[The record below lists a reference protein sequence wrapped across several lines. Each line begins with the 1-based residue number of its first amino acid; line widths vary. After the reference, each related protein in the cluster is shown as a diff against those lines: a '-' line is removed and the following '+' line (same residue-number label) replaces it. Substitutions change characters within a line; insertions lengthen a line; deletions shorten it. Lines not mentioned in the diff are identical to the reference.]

1 MTTPLKKIVIV
12 GGGAGGLEM
21 ATQLG
26 HKLGRKKKA
35 KITLVDRNHSHLWKP
50 LLHEVAT
57 GSLDEGVDALSYL
70 AHARNHGFQFQLGS
84 VIDIDREAKTITI
97 AELRDEKGE
106 LLVPERKI
114 AYDTLVMALGSTSN
128 DFNTPGVKENC
139 IFLDNPHQARRFH
152 QEMLNLFLKYS
163 ANLGANGKVNIAIV
177 GGGATG
183 VELSAELHNAVKQLH
198 SYGYKGLTNEALN
211 VTLVEAGERILPALP
226 PRISAAAHN
235 ELTKLGVRV
244 LTQTMVTS
252 ADEGGLHTK
261 DGEYI
266 EADLMVWAAGIKAP
280 DFLKDIG
287 GLETNRI
294 NQLVVEPTLQTTRD
308 PDIYAIGDCASCPR
322 PEGGFVP
329 PRAQAA
335 HQMATCA
342 MNNILAQ
349 MNGKPLKNYQYK
361 DHGSLV
367 SLSNFSTVGS
377 LMGNLTRGS
386 MMIEGRIARF
396 VYISLYRMH
405 QIALQ
410 PRYPSAFEVA
420 LIDVHWRMWHKR
432 LIRPGQMVRAVG
444 LIRRV
449 KRRIR
454 HSFRLLRIIKYFQ
467 PFPRFSSSV

>member
-1 MTTPLKKIVIV
+1 MKKIVIV
-12 GGGAGGLEM
+12 GGGAGGLEL

-26 HKLGRKKKA
+26 HKLGRGKKA
-35 KITLVDRNHSHLWKP
+35 KITLIDRNHSHLWKP

-84 VIDIDREAKTITI
+84 VNDINREAKTVTLT
-97 AELRDEKGE
+97 ALYDEKGE

-114 AYDTLVMALGSTSN
+114 PYDTLVMALGSTSN
-128 DFNTPGVKENC
+128 DFNTPGVKEHC

-152 QEMLNLFLKYS
+152 QEMLNQFLKYS
-163 ANLGANGKVNIAIV
+163 TNLGANGRVNIAIV

-226 PRISAAAHN
+226 PRISAAAHQ
-235 ELTKLGVRV
+235 ELAQLGVRV

-252 ADEGGLHTK
+252 AEAGGLNTK
-261 DGEYI
+261 NGEFI
-266 EADLMVWAAGIKAP
+266 SADLMVWAAGIKAP

-294 NQLVVEPTLQTTRD
+294 NQLVVTPTLQTTRD
-308 PDIYAIGDCASCPR
+308 ADIYAIGDCASCPR

-335 HQMATCA
+335 HQMASCA
-342 MNNILAQ
+342 LHNILARIKGQ
-349 MNGKPLKNYQYK
+349 PLKDYVYK

-367 SLSNFSTVGS
+367 SLSNYSTVGS
-377 LMGNLTRGS
+377 LMGNLMRGS

-405 QIALQ
+405 QIALHGYFKTGLMMLVG
-410 PRYPSAFEVA
+410 RINRV
-420 LIDVHWRMWHKR
+420 
-432 LIRPGQMVRAVG
+432 IRP
-444 LIRRV
+444 
-449 KRRIR
+449 
-454 HSFRLLRIIKYFQ
+454 RLKLH
-467 PFPRFSSSV
+467 

>member
-84 VIDIDREAKTITI
+84 VMDIDREAKTITI

-128 DFNTPGVKENC
+128 DFNTPG
-139 IFLDNPHQARRFH
+139 
-152 QEMLNLFLKYS
+152 
-163 ANLGANGKVNIAIV
+163 ANGKVNIAIV

-198 SYGYKGLTNEALN
+198 SYGYKGLTNDALN

-226 PRISAAAHN
+226 PRISSAAHN

-261 DGEYI
+261 EGEYI
-266 EADLMVWAAGIKAP
+266 QADLMVWAAGIKAP
-280 DFLKDIG
+280 DFMKEIG

-308 PDIYAIGDCASCPR
+308 PDIYAIGDCASCAR

-349 MNGKPLKNYQYK
+349 MNGKPLKAYQYK

-405 QIALQ
+405 QIALHGYFKTGLMMLVGSIN
-410 PRYPSAFEVA
+410 RV
-420 LIDVHWRMWHKR
+420 
-432 LIRPGQMVRAVG
+432 IRP
-444 LIRRV
+444 
-449 KRRIR
+449 
-454 HSFRLLRIIKYFQ
+454 RLKLH
-467 PFPRFSSSV
+467 

>member
-1 MTTPLKKIVIV
+1 MTTSLKKIVIV
-12 GGGAGGLEM
+12 GGGAGGLEL

-26 HKLGRKKKA
+26 KKLGRSKKA
-35 KITLVDRNHSHLWKP
+35 EITLVDRNHSHLWKP

-70 AHARNHGFQFQLGS
+70 AHARNNHFHFQLGS
-84 VIDIDREAKTITI
+84 VTDLDREAKMLTI
-97 AELRDEKGE
+97 AELRDEKGD
-106 LLVPERKI
+106 LLVGERQLP
-114 AYDTLVMALGSTSN
+114 YDTLVMALGSTSN

-152 QEMLNLFLKYS
+152 TEMLNLFLKYS
-163 ANLGANGKVNIAIV
+163 AQGNTSETVNIAIV

-198 SYGYKGLTNEALN
+198 SYGYKGLTRDALN

-226 PRISAAAHN
+226 PRISAAAHS
-235 ELTKLGVRV
+235 ELTKLGVNV

-252 ADEGGLHTK
+252 AQADGLNTK
-261 DGEYI
+261 DGQFI
-266 EADLMVWAAGIKAP
+266 KADLMVWAAGIKAP
-280 DFLKDIG
+280 DFMKELA

-308 PDIYAIGDCASCPR
+308 PNIYAIGDCASCAR

-335 HQMATCA
+335 HQMASRA
-342 MNNILAQ
+342 LSNIIAG
-349 MNGKPLKNYQYK
+349 MKDKPLKPYVYK

-367 SLSNFSTVGS
+367 SLSRFSTVGS
-377 LMGNLTRGS
+377 LMGNLMSGS
-386 MMIEGRIARF
+386 MMVEGRIARM

-405 QIALQ
+405 QIALHGYIKTGLMMVVGSIN
-410 PRYPSAFEVA
+410 RV
-420 LIDVHWRMWHKR
+420 
-432 LIRPGQMVRAVG
+432 IRP
-444 LIRRV
+444 
-449 KRRIR
+449 
-454 HSFRLLRIIKYFQ
+454 RLKLH
-467 PFPRFSSSV
+467 